1 MLCIIIRNF
10 VTIPY
15 IKLKNCR
22 RNYQAQDSRGTRP
35 QIQKYRRK
43 KEIRKGTN

>member
-15 IKLKNCR
+15 IRLINCR
-22 RNYQAQDSRGTRP
+22 RNYQVQDSEGTRP
-35 QIQKYRRK
+35 QIQKYRRE
-43 KEIRKGTN
+43 KEICKGTN